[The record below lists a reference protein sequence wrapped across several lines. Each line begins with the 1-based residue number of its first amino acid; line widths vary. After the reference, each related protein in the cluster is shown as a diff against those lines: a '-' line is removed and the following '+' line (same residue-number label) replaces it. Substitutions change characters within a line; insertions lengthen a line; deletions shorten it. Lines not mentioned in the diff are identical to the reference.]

1 MKAQNIKKIFHFL
14 FFLLMISKLNCKNT
28 TYQKIIHENSNYPK
42 VIRLH
47 DQSVLIFSSII
58 DENKYRETKLN
69 KNGEKIYSYIYY
81 NLSFSANDM
90 LVASHNDINQESLL
104 IHQDNS
110 SYIIIKKLRQGNIIS
125 SLKTNDSKYEPQL
138 SIVSLKCGKIFIAGI
153 LKDADT
159 NEQGKIDINI
169 YDPKTDDF
177 GAGLSF
183 GENVKMISCFEH
195 LEYHVYCIYV
205 SVQSISVS
213 KLISQHIEINPIS
226 NTISIKDSKI
236 IKSFF
241 IFFNF
246 LKAVPL
252 NETTI
257 FILFRM
263 QKDKYKN
270 TAQKLF
276 YYYIDISS
284 KESFVRLIGG
294 NFIDSDC
301 RYREYE
307 VDKSID
313 ITIPFEKNLYRL

>member
-1 MKAQNIKKIFHFL
+1 
-14 FFLLMISKLNCKNT
+14 
-28 TYQKIIHENSNYPK
+28 
-42 VIRLH
+42 
-47 DQSVLIFSSII
+47 
-58 DENKYRETKLN
+58 
-69 KNGEKIYSYIYY
+69 
-81 NLSFSANDM
+81 
-90 LVASHNDINQESLL
+90 
-104 IHQDNS
+104 
-110 SYIIIKKLRQGNIIS
+110 
-125 SLKTNDSKYEPQL
+125 
-138 SIVSLKCGKIFIAGI
+138 
-153 LKDADT
+153 
-159 NEQGKIDINI
+159 
-169 YDPKTDDF
+169 
-177 GAGLSF
+177 
-183 GENVKMISCFEH
+183 MISCFEH
-195 LEYHVYCIYV
+195 LENHIYCIYV

-213 KLISQHIEINPIS
+213 QLISQHIEINPIS

-246 LKAVPL
+246 LKVVPL

-270 TAQKLF
+270 AAQKLF

-301 RYREYE
+301 RYSEYE

-313 ITIPFEKNLYRL
+313 ITIPFEKK

>member
-1 MKAQNIKKIFHFL
+1 MEPQNMKKIFHFL
-14 FFLLMISKLNCKNT
+14 FFLLIIPQLNCNIT
-28 TYQKIIHENSNYPK
+28 AFHKIIHENSNYPK
-42 VIRLH
+42 VIILH
-47 DQSVLIFSSII
+47 NQSALIFSSII
-58 DENKYRETKLN
+58 GENKYRETKLN
-69 KNGEKIYSYIYY
+69 KNGEIIYSYIYY

-110 SYIIIKKLRQGNIIS
+110 SIIIKKLRQGNLIS
-125 SLKTNDSKYEPQL
+125 SLKKNDSKYEPQL

-195 LEYHVYCIYV
+195 LENHIYCIYV

-213 KLISQHIEINPIS
+213 QLISQHIEINPIS

-263 QKDKYKN
+263 QKDKL
-270 TAQKLF
+270 QFLF
-276 YYYIDISS
+276 YSECRKINIKMQPENY
-284 KESFVRLIGG
+284 
-294 NFIDSDC
+294 FI
-301 RYREYE
+301 
-307 VDKSID
+307 
-313 ITIPFEKNLYRL
+313 IT